1 MSQNFGKNPANET
14 DIDQLVRVT
23 KELEKAFQTMNG
35 TLDKLTKSQWLKLIK
50 ITTDYMKVEK
60 QILEQKRKEAQQ
72 FIRDNVLHTQRK
84 RLQDDEHNARRFN
97 TAQLLNDRKQARLWN
112 TQERIEKAKA
122 RADNMRSKIVLEQ
135 LHDSHVRQHIMMRN
149 ALRGST
155 DKLNFFT
162 RSLTKGLAVG
172 TAMGAVGSGLAG
184 LFKNRQ
190 LIKSMQVE
198 KQNKQIDLASATT
211 QQEKDTLIQQI
222 QSLTAQIKDL
232 TEKTDKSLT
241 ARALGVKG
249 ESALEKMGEFATKHA
264 GGLLIGAG
272 SAGILIMIVKKALSA
287 SPVFQQISQ
296 LLDYGINMLL
306 RPIGDFFGFLL
317 RPIVIML
324 MRMFIIPFYRTMYP
338 FFRDWGTKIGEAL
351 VWLVGDNGWLAIIAM
366 GVLALV
372 AAFVG
377 LKIGK
382 KMIGGMIK
390 GFGAS
395 EDVLKGVKMGGAP
408 ADIAGAAGKAG
419 EGTKGTGILDD
430 LKKLVGDITDGTKL
444 EEIKKLLSAKWSG
457 FLESVTSG
465 FASAGKVFHDLKEG
479 FGETLDAFKLKDVG
493 TLVTNKFNRVLTEI
507 KVNFVKIKGTFG
519 GVIGD
524 FKKWFDAFDI
534 KTVTNIASEKFSKV
548 LETINTKFAEITT
561 KFGKIVDSMSDAFK
575 GLKLGEIADS
585 FISAWKSF
593 TNAISDGIGKL
604 TGKISE
610 AEKTVTGVK
619 DAVKVEKAVDN
630 ALSLGK
636 FWEGAVKFTD
646 GIWKLPVFKQ
656 IQSFQ
661 NKWASME
668 TKVLGFFEK
677 NLAKIVGKTAAKTAV
692 KSIPIIG
699 WALAG
704 LDAAG
709 SATQA
714 LAPEQYQQL
723 RNLLLDKVKEAGGD
737 IGATE
742 TVLDFLGWGK
752 ESTLKQVQGA
762 VDMIRGI
769 GDGSITSADNVE
781 PHWAGGMI
789 TEPILGIGR
798 SGKKYSFGERG
809 AESITPVGS
818 GSMSSAPIT
827 VNINIS
833 NMSGDVNDINRLRS
847 VILSVMQEVNTKRGR
862 V

>member
-561 KFGKIVDSMSDAFK
+561 KFGKIVDSMSEAFK
-575 GLKLGEIADS
+575 GLKLGEIADN

>member
-122 RADNMRSKIVLEQ
+122 RADNLRGKIVLEQ

-172 TAMGAVGSGLAG
+172 TAMGAIGSGLTG
-184 LFKNRQ
+184 LYKNRQ
-190 LIKSMQVE
+190 LIKS
-198 KQNKQIDLASATT
+198 KQEELNKF
-211 QQEKDTLIQQI
+211 
-222 QSLTAQIKDL
+222 TAQHGQNPTDPQLLQEVKNMEAQLKDL
-232 TEKTDKSLT
+232 IEKTDKSLT
-241 ARALGVKG
+241 ARALGTKG

-272 SAGILIMIVKKALSA
+272 SAGVLIMIVKKALSA

-457 FLESVTSG
+457 FLESVTTG
-465 FASAGKVFHDLKEG
+465 FSKVGTVFKDLKDG

-493 TLVTNKFNRVLTEI
+493 TLITNKFNTVLKEI

-561 KFGKIVDSMSDAFK
+561 KFGKIVDSMSEAFK
-575 GLKLGEIADS
+575 GLKLGEIADN

-646 GIWKLPVFKQ
+646 GLSKFPVFKQ

-668 TKVLGFFEK
+668 AKVLGFFEK

>member
-1 MSQNFGKNPANET
+1 MCSS
-14 DIDQLVRVT
+14 DL
-23 KELEKAFQTMNG
+23 
-35 TLDKLTKSQWLKLIK
+35 
-50 ITTDYMKVEK
+50 
-60 QILEQKRKEAQQ
+60 
-72 FIRDNVLHTQRK
+72 

-561 KFGKIVDSMSDAFK
+561 KFGKIVDSMSEAFK
-575 GLKLGEIADS
+575 GLKLGEIADN

>member
-534 KTVTNIASEKFSKV
+534 KTVTNIAREKFSKV

-561 KFGKIVDSMSDAFK
+561 KFGKIVDSMSEAFK
-575 GLKLGEIADS
+575 GLKLGEIADN